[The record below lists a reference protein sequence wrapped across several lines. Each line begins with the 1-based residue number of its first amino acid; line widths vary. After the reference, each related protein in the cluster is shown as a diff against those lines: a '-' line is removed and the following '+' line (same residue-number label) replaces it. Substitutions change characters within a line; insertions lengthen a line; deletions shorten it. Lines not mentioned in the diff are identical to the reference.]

1 MKHAFLILAHDQFDV
16 LARLIRALDDKRN
29 DVFIH
34 IDKRVKTIPSLKMDK
49 GNLQVLDNRIKTY
62 WGDSSLLKAEMLL
75 MQTAFSFGNYKYY
88 HIISGVHFPLKDQD
102 TIHTLV
108 DSNYPKSLLIP
119 METSRG
125 EIEYK
130 IGRYHFFVH
139 SLAPRGTF
147 RSKAANFLWRS
158 LLFVQKPFPVR
169 NIAGID
175 MKASQW
181 CSLSDI
187 AVKYLV
193 AHKDEALKRFRHTF
207 CCDEFFVPTML
218 GGVGLEYVAFPQL
231 MYVKFRRF
239 SPKVLTDE
247 DYAEMVSS
255 GCLFARK
262 FGGKS
267 KELMDRIERE
277 SLWKG

>member
-1 MKHAFLILAHDQFDV
+1 MKHAFLILAHGEFDV
-16 LARLIRALDDKRN
+16 LEHLVHALDDERN

-34 IDKRVKTIPSLKMDK
+34 IDRRVKTIPFFKMDK
-49 GNLQVLDNRIKTY
+49 GNLQVLDYRIKTY
-62 WGDSSLLKAEMLL
+62 WGDSSLLEAEMLL
-75 MQTAFSFGNYKYY
+75 MQTACSFGDYKYY

-108 DSNYPKSLLIP
+108 DSYYPMSLLMP
-119 METSRG
+119 METNRE
-125 EIEYK
+125 EIDYK

-147 RSKAANFLWRS
+147 RSKVANFLWRS

-169 NIAGID
+169 NIEGID

-207 CCDEFFVPTML
+207 CCDEFFVPMMM
-218 GGVGLEYVAFPQL
+218 GCGGLEYVAFPQL
-231 MYVKFRRF
+231 MYAKFRRY
-239 SPKVLTDE
+239 SPKVLMNE

-262 FGGKS
+262 FSKKS
-267 KELMDRIERE
+267 KELIDRIENE
-277 SLWKG
+277 LL

>member
-1 MKHAFLILAHDQFDV
+1 MKHAFLILAHGEFDV
-16 LARLIRALDDKRN
+16 LEHLVHALDDERN

-34 IDKRVKTIPSLKMDK
+34 IDKRVKTCPSLKMDK
-49 GNLQVLDNRIKTY
+49 GNLLVLEDRIKTY
-62 WGDSSLLKAEMLL
+62 WGDSSLLEAELLL
-75 MQTAFSFGNYKYY
+75 MKTACSLGDYKYY

-102 TIHTLV
+102 IIHSSV
-108 DSNYPKSLLIP
+108 DSYYPKSLLMP
-119 METSRG
+119 METNRE

-139 SLAPRGTF
+139 SLAPRGTV
-147 RSKAANFLWRS
+147 RSKVANFLWRS

-169 NIAGID
+169 NIED
-175 MKASQW
+175 VEMKASQW

-187 AVKYLV
+187 AVKYIV
-193 AHKDEALKRFRHTF
+193 SHKEEVEKRFRHTF
-207 CCDEFFVPTML
+207 CCDEFFVPML
-218 GGVGLEYVAFPQL
+218 LRGGGLGYESFPQL
-231 MYVKFRRF
+231 MYAKFRRF